1 MLSPEDEEL
10 VDAARAVLDR
20 QYKPFWHTVSAALR
34 MSDGR
39 IVTGIHLGAAVG
51 RLSICAEAVA
61 LGRAILDGG
70 GEVVTAVAVRHPKPE
85 EEVRDMAVVSP
96 CGACRE
102 MFADHAPDAQVIVPG
117 PAGLQKVS
125 VAELLPLPYR
135 R

>member
-1 MLSPEDEEL
+1 MLAPDDLEL
-10 VDAARAVLDR
+10 IAAAHAVLER
-20 QYKPFWHTVSAALR
+20 GYKPFWHTVAAALR

-61 LGRAILDGG
+61 LGRAIVDGG
-70 GEVVTAVAVRHPKPE
+70 GGVVTAVAVRHPKPDKHD
-85 EEVRDMAVVSP
+85 RKMAVVSP

-102 MFADHAPDAQVIVPG
+102 MFTDHAPGAMVIVPG
-117 PAGLQKVS
+117 LDGLEKVT
-125 VAELLPLPYR
+125 VRELLPLPYR

>member
-1 MLSPEDEEL
+1 MLSLDDEEL
-10 VDAARAVLDR
+10 ISAARSVLER

-51 RLSICAEAVA
+51 RLAICAEAVA
-61 LGRAILDGG
+61 LGRAILEGG
-70 GEVVTAVAVRHPKPE
+70 GSVVTAVAVRHPKPDE
-85 EEVRDMAVVSP
+85 EDREVSIVSP

-102 MFADHAPDAQVIVPG
+102 MFTDHAPGAMVIVPG
-117 PAGLQKVS
+117 SFGPEKVS
-125 VAELLPLPYR
+125 VSELLPLPYR